1 MEKVDPSRVA
11 ARVSYFESGR
21 SFTMA
26 SANSV
31 KVYIDTSSWAMGG
44 TVVHIDAEEGNRS
57 VEMAF
62 GIDDYIRLFE
72 QSLTKF
78 LRLDV
83 EYAED
88 EGVESH
94 LSSRNQFLRRAAEIH
109 PAHIAELSR
118 VLRRL
123 GDEAHEALGR
133 LTSLR
138 I

>member
-1 MEKVDPSRVA
+1 MENVDPSRVA
-11 ARVSYFESGR
+11 ARVSYLESGR

-26 SANSV
+26 SAHSV
-31 KVYIDTSSWAMGG
+31 KVRIDTSSWAMGG

-57 VEMAF
+57 VEMGF
-62 GIDDYIRLFE
+62 EISNYIRLFE
-72 QSLTKF
+72 QSLIKF

-94 LSSRNQFLRRAAEIH
+94 LSSRNQFLRRAAETH
-109 PAHIAELSR
+109 SAHITELSR
-118 VLRRL
+118 VIRRL
-123 GDEAHEALGR
+123 DDEAHDALGR

-138 I
+138 V